1 MRCRWLV
8 LLLFSAVCFGQIS
21 GTDHQKT
28 SGTADNEST
37 SSPTSVSKVAPNAAI
52 ITINGLCNY
61 PTSSAATAAPSKP
74 GAAGPQS
81 TQKAS
86 TDPHSTPVTAPD
98 CKTIVTREQFEDL
111 VNAINPKARIE
122 KRRRFARDYAQLL
135 LFDRKARQLGLDKA
149 PDFQEFLQFKYS
161 QALEVVLTNYMQ
173 SEANE
178 ISDAD
183 VEKYYKEHPERFEE
197 IALLRIFV
205 PVRESAQ
212 ARADPD
218 NVPDVASPADR
229 AAMQETAEKIQREA
243 AAGGDFAKLEA
254 EAYKAAQV
262 TLEEPPDVDL
272 GDKWT
277 IDNLPPEHKERV
289 SKMQP
294 GDVSPLI
301 VHPLGWQIFKVT
313 AKRKVPLSE
322 AKPWL
327 QALRMKDAMQSL
339 KNSIDPQLNEA
350 YFSDPTS
357 PQPAQE
363 GASEIMK

>member
-8 LLLFSAVCFGQIS
+8 FLLFSAVCFGQIS
-21 GTDHQKT
+21 GRDNQET
-28 SGTADNEST
+28 SGTVDNESAT
-37 SSPTSVSKVAPNAAI
+37 SPTSVSKVAPNATI

-61 PTSSAATAAPSKP
+61 STSSAETATSSKASAAS
-74 GAAGPQS
+74 PQS
-81 TQKAS
+81 TPKAS
-86 TDPHSTPVTAPD
+86 TDAHSAPVTAAD
-98 CKTIVTREQFEDL
+98 CKTIVTREQFEGV
-111 VNAINPKARIE
+111 VNAINPKAGIE

-135 LFDRKARQLGLDKA
+135 LFDRTARQLGLDKA

-161 QALEVVLTNYMQ
+161 QALEAVLTNYMQ

-205 PVRESAQ
+205 PVREGAQ

-262 TLEEPPDVDL
+262 TLEEPPEVDL

-277 IDNLPPEHKERV
+277 IDNLPSEHKERV
-289 SKMQP
+289 SKMRP

-327 QALRMKDAMQSL
+327 QSLRMKDAMQSL
-339 KNSIDPQLNEA
+339 KKSIDPQLNEA
-350 YFSDPTS
+350 YFNDPAS

-363 GASEIMK
+363 GAAEIMK